1 MRHVTPFQAICSFV
15 LFDVRAMCFFLR
27 LSSMGGGWEGAAK
40 LPLFVL
46 FSLFSR
52 PGARLATVE
61 SSCHGLAT
69 KTMNER
75 KGKNNCLEFAMMYVC
90 VCVSMCGF

>member
-1 MRHVTPFQAICSFV
+1 
-15 LFDVRAMCFFLR
+15 
-27 LSSMGGGWEGAAK
+27 MGGGWEGVAR

-52 PGARLATVE
+52 PGAGLATVE

-69 KTMNER
+69 KTINER
-75 KGKNNCLEFAMMYVC
+75 NGKNNCLEFAMMYVSVC
-90 VCVSMCGF
+90 VCVWFLKLYITALLFGPVILAILSHSH